1 MKSKQRM
8 ITTLFI
14 ILGGCLGAIGTFQ
27 LQKMGLSAVV
37 ASCVVGLLGAL
48 VGYGMKDEDL
58 SMVIFAGSFVGMTT
72 IGFASISIILSAGLA
87 CGILYV
93 FAEPFFV
100 GYGGKLGAIAFVSV
114 AIIILLFSIFGK
126 DSSTAGF

>member
-37 ASCVVGLLGAL
+37 ASCLIGLLGAL
-48 VGYGMKDEDL
+48 VGFGMKNEDL
-58 SMVIFAGSFVGMTT
+58 AMVIFAGSFVGMTAVSVAT
-72 IGFASISIILSAGLA
+72 LPIIISAGLA

-93 FAEPFFV
+93 LAEPIFE

-114 AIIILLFSIFGK
+114 AVIILLFSLFGK
-126 DSSTAGF
+126 DSGAAGV